1 MDGFFPLPL
10 LSGKCDII
18 NNALICIYYVRQW
31 HIKFLFVE
39 HSVYCRYLCSSPVA
53 VLGNDV
59 VHALAISDS
68 ESGKIFIYDGKG
80 EDKSLHVLDKLHS
93 KPIKLIEY
101 NSRFDC
107 VISVDVMGM
116 LEYWSGPKCDYEF
129 PSNVKWKYKTDTDL
143 YEFVK
148 VTLCFYY
155 AFFAVMRYRKRILT
169 KGCLCVRLLRFFISR
184 FTKVAGL
191 KLWELNL
198 HARTDPVP
206 RMGSFTRVVPT

>member
-1 MDGFFPLPL
+1 M
-10 LSGKCDII
+10 CDII
-18 NNALICIYYVRQW
+18 NSALICIYYVRQW

-39 HSVYCRYLCSSPVA
+39 QSVYCRYLCSSPVA

-129 PSNVKWKYKTDTDL
+129 PTSGGNLDL
-143 YEFVK
+143 HFV
-148 VTLCFYY
+148 LNGLAAQHF
-155 AFFAVMRYRKRILT
+155 
-169 KGCLCVRLLRFFISR
+169 LRQVLSLGAASVLAR
-184 FTKVAGL
+184 N
-191 KLWELNL
+191 EL
-198 HARTDPVP
+198 
-206 RMGSFTRVVPT
+206 